1 MSKIY
6 YGVEILNVDNLL
18 STVLNLGDMEH
29 FGYSESVDQFLK
41 YLYTLK
47 IDKIEEFSRL
57 VKNTIPNENIKIK
70 DLENSYFIDHLKYI
84 MMVIM
89 SLIDDDII
97 KDDIL
102 INLDDELNIY
112 NIYNIIKNI
121 EFKKQKQK
129 KK

>member
-70 DLENSYFIDHLKYI
+70 DLENNYFIDHLKYI
-84 MMVIM
+84 MM
-89 SLIDDDII
+89 L
-97 KDDIL
+97 L
-102 INLDDELNIY
+102 CL
-112 NIYNIIKNI
+112 
-121 EFKKQKQK
+121 
-129 KK
+129 

>member
-18 STVLNLGDMEH
+18 STVLNLGDMEY

-41 YLYTLK
+41 YFYTLK

-70 DLENSYFIDHLKYI
+70 DLENNYFIDHLKYI
-84 MMVIM
+84 MM
-89 SLIDDDII
+89 L
-97 KDDIL
+97 L
-102 INLDDELNIY
+102 CL
-112 NIYNIIKNI
+112 
-121 EFKKQKQK
+121 
-129 KK
+129 

>member
-47 IDKIEEFSRL
+47 
-57 VKNTIPNENIKIK
+57 
-70 DLENSYFIDHLKYI
+70 
-84 MMVIM
+84 
-89 SLIDDDII
+89 
-97 KDDIL
+97 
-102 INLDDELNIY
+102 
-112 NIYNIIKNI
+112 
-121 EFKKQKQK
+121 
-129 KK
+129 